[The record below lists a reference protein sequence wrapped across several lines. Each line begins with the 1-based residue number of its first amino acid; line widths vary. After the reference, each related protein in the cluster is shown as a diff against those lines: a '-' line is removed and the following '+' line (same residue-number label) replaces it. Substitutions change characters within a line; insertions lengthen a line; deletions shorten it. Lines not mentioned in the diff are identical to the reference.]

1 MESNAMVSMKDIA
14 KECQVSV
21 ATVSKALNNQ
31 SDIGEETRKRICQVA
46 KEMGYY
52 TNSSARALKT
62 NRTYNIGVLFVDEMN
77 SGLAHEYFSSVL
89 DSLKIAAENHGYD
102 ITFISHNVKNENM
115 TYLQHAKYRGV
126 DGVIIAC
133 VEFHDPQVVE
143 LIQSDV
149 PTVTIDHTFNNR
161 IAVISDNV
169 LGMEELVTY
178 IVQQGHE
185 RIAFIHGEQ
194 SSVTENRMIGFHR
207 ACQKMGVEIPDE
219 YIRSGTY
226 HDVAKCE
233 RITKELLSLPNRPTC
248 IIFPDDFSGLGG
260 MNAIKELGLSIPE
273 DISVAGYDGIH
284 LSSVISPKLTTYKQ
298 DTRALGTI
306 AADRL
311 VELIENPKTALL
323 NVVVVPGELMTGESV
338 AKLS

>member
-1 MESNAMVSMKDIA
+1 MVSMKDIA
-14 KECQVSV
+14 KACEVSV

-31 SDIGEETRKRICQVA
+31 SDIGEDTRKRICQMA
-46 KEMGYY
+46 KDMGYY

-89 DSLKIAAENHGYD
+89 DSLKSAAENHGYD

-126 DGVIIAC
+126 DGVVIAC
-133 VEFHDPQVVE
+133 VNFHDPQVVE
-143 LIQSDV
+143 LIESDV
-149 PTVTIDHTFNNR
+149 PTVTIDHSFNNR
-161 IAVISDNV
+161 VAVISDNV
-169 LGMEELVTY
+169 RGMEELVTY
-178 IVQQGHE
+178 IVQQGHT

-194 SSVTENRMIGFHR
+194 SSVTENRLIGFHR
-207 ACQKMGVEIPDE
+207 ACQKAGIEIPGE
-219 YIRSGTY
+219 YLRAGTY
-226 HDVAKCE
+226 HDAAKCE
-233 RITKELLSLPNRPTC
+233 RITKELLELPNPPTC
-248 IIFPDDFSGLGG
+248 IIFPDDYSGLGG
-260 MNAIKELGLSIPE
+260 MNAIKESGLKIPD

-298 DTRALGTI
+298 DTLTLGST
-306 AADRL
+306 AAERL
-311 VELIENPKTALL
+311 VDLIENPKTALL
-323 NVVVVPGELMTGESV
+323 NVVVISGELQTGESV

>member
-1 MESNAMVSMKDIA
+1 MVSMKDIA
-14 KECQVSV
+14 RACEVSV

-31 SDIGEETRKRICQVA
+31 SDIGEDTRKRICQMA
-46 KEMGYY
+46 KDMGYY

-89 DSLKIAAENHGYD
+89 DSLKSAAENHGYD

-126 DGVIIAC
+126 DGVVIAC
-133 VEFHDPQVVE
+133 VNFHDPQVVE
-143 LIQSDV
+143 LIESDV
-149 PTVTIDHTFNNR
+149 PTVTIDHSFNNR
-161 IAVISDNV
+161 VAVISDNV
-169 LGMEELVTY
+169 RGMEELVTY
-178 IVQQGHE
+178 IVQQGHT

-194 SSVTENRMIGFHR
+194 SSVTENRLIGFHR
-207 ACQKMGVEIPDE
+207 ACQKAGIEIPDE
-219 YIRSGTY
+219 YLRAGTY
-226 HDVAKCE
+226 HDAAKCE
-233 RITKELLSLPNRPTC
+233 KITKELLELPNLPTC
-248 IIFPDDFSGLGG
+248 IIFPDDYSGLGG
-260 MNAIKELGLSIPE
+260 MNAIKESGLKIPD

-298 DTRALGTI
+298 DTLTLGST
-306 AADRL
+306 AAERL
-311 VELIENPKTALL
+311 VDLIENPKTALL
-323 NVVVVPGELMTGESV
+323 NVVVISGELQTGESV

>member
-1 MESNAMVSMKDIA
+1 MVSMKDIA

-46 KEMGYY
+46 KELGYY

-143 LIQSDV
+143 LIQSDI

-161 IAVISDNV
+161 VAVISDNV

-178 IVQQGHE
+178 IVQQGHK

-207 ACQKMGVEIPDE
+207 ACQKMGIEIPDE

-233 RITKELLSLPNRPTC
+233 TITKELLSLPERPTC

-298 DTRALGTI
+298 DTRALGEI
-306 AADRL
+306 SAERL
-311 VELIENPKTALL
+311 VDLIENPKTALL